1 MNPRERVLTTLHGGK
16 ADRVPKE
23 IQFSPQA
30 ANGPLKEFYLKSD
43 GISPE
48 EYYACEMRRVEIAP
62 TRLKNDYLVYHP
74 DLPDGS
80 RMNEWGV
87 AFAPSSE
94 YGFWHSMPPMKDF
107 TSVRQVEEYPF
118 PDVAADYRYEEM
130 AVRARDIRESGLASC
145 AFINA
150 HNYVA
155 AWQLRGQETFMI
167 DMVANPTMAAAIID
181 RTTEMSC
188 EMVCQLVKAGA
199 DILFYGED
207 IASQKGLIM
216 SPATW
221 KEWLKDRLELVID
234 TAHRENPDVVFVYH
248 SDGDVTEIISELVE
262 VGIDVLNP
270 LQPECMDLGK
280 IKDNF
285 GKQIAF
291 WGGVSVQKT
300 IPFGS
305 PRDVELE
312 VKERIETLGKDG
324 GYLISPS
331 HFIEQEVSLRNVEAF
346 IDAVD
351 KYGSYA

>member
-1 MNPRERVLTTLHGGK
+1 
-16 ADRVPKE
+16 
-23 IQFSPQA
+23 
-30 ANGPLKEFYLKSD
+30 
-43 GISPE
+43 
-48 EYYACEMRRVEIAP
+48 
-62 TRLKNDYLVYHP
+62 
-74 DLPDGS
+74 
-80 RMNEWGV
+80 
-87 AFAPSSE
+87 
-94 YGFWHSMPPMKDF
+94 
-107 TSVRQVEEYPF
+107 
-118 PDVAADYRYEEM
+118 
-130 AVRARDIRESGLASC
+130 
-145 AFINA
+145 
-150 HNYVA
+150 
-155 AWQLRGQETFMI
+155 MI

>member
-1 MNPRERVLTTLHGGK
+1 
-16 ADRVPKE
+16 
-23 IQFSPQA
+23 
-30 ANGPLKEFYLKSD
+30 
-43 GISPE
+43 
-48 EYYACEMRRVEIAP
+48 
-62 TRLKNDYLVYHP
+62 
-74 DLPDGS
+74 
-80 RMNEWGV
+80 
-87 AFAPSSE
+87 
-94 YGFWHSMPPMKDF
+94 
-107 TSVRQVEEYPF
+107 
-118 PDVAADYRYEEM
+118 
-130 AVRARDIRESGLASC
+130 
-145 AFINA
+145 
-150 HNYVA
+150 
-155 AWQLRGQETFMI
+155 
-167 DMVANPTMAAAIID
+167 
-181 RTTEMSC
+181 
-188 EMVCQLVKAGA
+188 
-199 DILFYGED
+199 
-207 IASQKGLIM
+207 M

-221 KEWLKDRLELVID
+221 KEWLKDRLKLVID

-312 VKERIETLGKDG
+312 VKERIELLGKDG